1 MGGNQESS
9 LPLCQPLM
17 ALNSSS
23 EGMYSVG
30 TGLSGPVR
38 EVYPSL
44 ILFLSLG
51 THQAEIKGPRLPGH
65 GDGALGQQPGA
76 NQD

>member
-1 MGGNQESS
+1 
-9 LPLCQPLM
+9 
-17 ALNSSS
+17 
-23 EGMYSVG
+23 MYSVG

-44 ILFLSLG
+44 ILFLLFLG
-51 THQAEIKGPRLPGH
+51 THQAEITGPRLPGH
-65 GDGALGQQPGA
+65 GNRALGQQPGV